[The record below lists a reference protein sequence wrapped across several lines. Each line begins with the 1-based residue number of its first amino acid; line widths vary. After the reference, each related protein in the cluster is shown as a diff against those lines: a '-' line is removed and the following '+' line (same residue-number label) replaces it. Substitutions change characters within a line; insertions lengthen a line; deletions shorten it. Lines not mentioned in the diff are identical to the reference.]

1 MQGSISLRVKYSRE
15 RTHRRN
21 LFRHV
26 KKERKKSKV
35 AEGFATAPKRGKNH
49 KAPKQDGEIHGKF
62 LREARVESQGSSC
75 IRFLCVFVARCE
87 EGFRSSHRGTGTQ
100 RIGSV
105 GKIIF

>member
-35 AEGFATAPKRGKNH
+35 AERFAITPKRGKNH
-49 KAPKQDGEIHGKF
+49 KAPKQGGEI
-62 LREARVESQGSSC
+62 QGSLNFSG
-75 IRFLCVFVARCE
+75 ILTKAR
-87 EGFRSSHRGTGTQ
+87 GALRKGP
-100 RIGSV
+100 
-105 GKIIF
+105 

>member
-62 LREARVESQGSSC
+62 LREARVESQGSSAM
-75 IRFLCVFVARCE
+75 RCVRVLWLGE
-87 EGFRSSHRGTGTQ
+87 NGFRVHAEARRNGDCEG
-100 RIGSV
+100 
-105 GKIIF
+105 

>member
-35 AEGFATAPKRGKNH
+35 AERFAISPKRGKNH
-49 KAPKQDGEIHGKF
+49 KAPKKGGEIQGKF
-62 LREARVESQGSSC
+62 LREARVESQGSSAMRC
-75 IRFLCVFVARCE
+75 LCVFVAGCE
-87 EGFRSSHRGTGTQ
+87 
-100 RIGSV
+100 
-105 GKIIF
+105 

>member
-35 AEGFATAPKRGKNH
+35 AERFAISPKRGKNH
-49 KAPKQDGEIHGKF
+49 KAPKKGRGNTGEFKLFRDSHKGAGNTEK
-62 LREARVESQGSSC
+62 RAVEAKSLTAKSFFWVWC
-75 IRFLCVFVARCE
+75 ALCRAGLVAA
-87 EGFRSSHRGTGTQ
+87 SL
-100 RIGSV
+100 
-105 GKIIF
+105 